1 VQVKAQ
7 DLPDPL
13 GVSEPADLPD
23 VDHVHGD
30 RDGHLDRLRG
40 RRWDVVLDTCAYFP
54 RAVREVAGLANAFGS
69 YALVSTLGVHPDDI
83 PAGWNEETPTYQ
95 PPFPDTEEVTGETYG
110 PLKVACERE
119 AVRAFGDACLIIRPG
134 YIVGP
139 HDPTDR
145 FTYYVRRAASG
156 GEMLAPGPPDA
167 SFQVVDVRDLAIF
180 MLDRITARDSGVYG
194 VVGPGEPIAMRDVL
208 EAARDAAD
216 ANTTFTWASEAFL
229 NGLRRGPEL
238 VPDVGAGLGGPH
250 LRRRQGRRRRAS
262 PSAIPRHRRRH
273 ACVGCRSR
281 SARSPQW
288 AQRAEA
294 EGAPVCQAR
303 CGRSDGI
310 VTAAQRGGLGRAKAP
325 VAGGLCSYA

>member
-1 VQVKAQ
+1 MKLLVIGGTQFVGRAFVEEAARRG
-7 DLPDPL
+7 DEVTVFHR
-13 GVSEPADLPD
+13 GASEPADLPD

-40 RRWDVVLDTCAYFP
+40 RRWDGVLDTCAYFP
-54 RAVREVAGLANAFGS
+54 RAVREVAGLADALGS

-119 AVRAFGDACLIIRPG
+119 AVRAFGDTCLILRPG

-167 SFQVVDVRDLAIF
+167 PFQVVDVRDLAIF

-208 EAARDAAD
+208 ETARDAAD

-229 NGLRRGPEL
+229 GGLGDEVQIWFPMWEPGSGAHTYDAGKARDAGLRHRQFRDTVGDTLAWDSDRGRPDLRRGL
-238 VPDVGAGLGGPH
+238 SV
-250 LRRRQGRRRRAS
+250 Q
-262 PSAIPRHRRRH
+262 
-273 ACVGCRSR
+273 
-281 SARSPQW
+281 Q
-288 AQRAEA
+288 EA
-294 EGAPVCQAR
+294 ELLSAWH
-303 CGRSDGI
+303 
-310 VTAAQRGGLGRAKAP
+310 AAADLTG
-325 VAGGLCSYA
+325 S

>member
-1 VQVKAQ
+1 MCAPFRS
-7 DLPDPL
+7 DLPRSNPGTDPL
-13 GVSEPADLPD
+13 RKLLIASSARALSLLIVLR
-23 VDHVHGD
+23 HVT
-30 RDGHLDRLRG
+30 RDGG
-40 RRWDVVLDTCAYFP
+40 RW
-54 RAVREVAGLANAFGS
+54 RAVAGLADALGS

-167 SFQVVDVRDLAIF
+167 PFQVVDVRDLAIF
-180 MLDRITARDSGVYG
+180 MLDRITARDSSVYG

-208 EAARDAAD
+208 ETGRNAAD
-216 ANTTFTWASEAFL
+216 ANTTFTWRPKPSWAVWATKSRSGSRCGSRA
-229 NGLRRGPEL
+229 RGPTTTTL
-238 VPDVGAGLGGPH
+238 ARPGKPGFAIGSS
-250 LRRRQGRRRRAS
+250 AT
-262 PSAIPRHRRRH
+262 PSAT
-273 ACVGCRSR
+273 RSR
-281 SARSPQW
+281 GIPIAVGLIF
-288 AQRAEA
+288 A
-294 EGAPVCQAR
+294 GA
-303 CGRSDGI
+303 
-310 VTAAQRGGLGRAKAP
+310 
-325 VAGGLCSYA
+325 